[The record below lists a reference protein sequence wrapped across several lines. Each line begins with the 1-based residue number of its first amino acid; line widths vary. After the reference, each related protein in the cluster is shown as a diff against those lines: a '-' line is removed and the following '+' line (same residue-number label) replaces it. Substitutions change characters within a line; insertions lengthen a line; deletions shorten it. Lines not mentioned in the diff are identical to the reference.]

1 MCSKSKSKSKKSGA
15 CYLAVFHFIVICI
28 QFLLVRFLYFITL
41 YLVFLQKSGRK
52 CTHFVSLK
60 HEGTTINDILNG
72 EVFRSLRG
80 EGMFLCIP
88 EHTGLILSC
97 DGPWK
102 EGKPLVW
109 DATCRDTAERGLGLV
124 AAEAESQKRKKYS
137 SLAAKYFFI
146 PIACE
151 SLGVFGAKTL
161 SLFKDL
167 GHRLHQTT
175 GDSQSYQF
183 LLKRLSVAIQRGN
196 SWEH

>member
-1 MCSKSKSKSKKSGA
+1 MIIVSRA
-15 CYLAVFHFIVICI
+15 CANILQLTHTHNILHI

-41 YLVFLQKSGRK
+41 YTEKWQEI

-60 HEGTTINDILNG
+60 HEGTTINDIHNG

-80 EGMFLCIP
+80 EGKFLCIP

-109 DATCRDTAERGLGLV
+109 DVTCRDTAERGLGLV
-124 AAEAESQKRKKYS
+124 AAEAESQKKKKYS
-137 SLAAKYFFI
+137 SLAAKYFFV
-146 PIACE
+146 PIAGE

-161 SLFKDL
+161 SFFKDL

-183 LLKRLSVAIQRGN
+183 LLKCLSVAHVSVACSYQCAN
-196 SWEH
+196 